1 MKREAPTTKAR
12 MAEQRDYW
20 RKRARTAERE
30 VEQAAKCVRALLKTR
45 KAAEEWLRLFDT
57 HGKE

>member
-20 RKRARTAERE
+20 RQRARLAERQL
-30 VEQAAKCVRALLKTR
+30 EQAAKCVRALLR
-45 KAAEEWLRLFDT
+45 ARGAAEKWLRLFDEAS
-57 HGKE
+57 G